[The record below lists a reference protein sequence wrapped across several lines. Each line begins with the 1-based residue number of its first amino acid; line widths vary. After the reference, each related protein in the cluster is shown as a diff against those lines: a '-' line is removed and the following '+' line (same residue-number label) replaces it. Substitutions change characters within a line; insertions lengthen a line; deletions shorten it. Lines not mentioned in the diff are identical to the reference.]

1 MSITTRTG
9 PNNPTAPAAMPS
21 LAMRMPAL
29 CYGGF
34 AYLIFL
40 GTLLYAIGFVSR
52 EVVSKTINTGPDIS
66 VACSFADLSGA
77 DVDLRRAG
85 QRHGSAGTRPLG
97 KNDDFL

>member
-52 EVVSKTINTGPDIS
+52 EVVSKTINTGPTSPWPAALLTYLVLMSI
-66 VACSFADLSGA
+66 FAVQHSGMA
-77 DVDLRRAG
+77 RQGFGR
-85 QRHGSAGTRPLG
+85 
-97 KNDDFL
+97 